1 MGTYLKLSQRMEKL
15 LKDSDTLDIHFKF
28 VQDDGEMK
36 RLSAHRN
43 ILSSASPVFKA
54 MFFGPLAEKDE
65 VEIVD
70 VTHEAFDCM
79 LKFIYTDEANLVA
92 PVAGAVLYLAKKY
105 DIAGL
110 YEHCQTFIKKHM
122 DRENVVD
129 ILQGLTF
136 VADEELKE
144 SCLKLMDRNGHF
156 VINSNHVVEKMNW
169 DILTTIVKRDT
180 FCAREIDIL
189 DAIQWWIKKQ
199 PGNENLDKREVRDLM
214 EEVVPL
220 IRFPT
225 MTMKEFVQL
234 VVPTQVL
241 NAEEIVDVLS
251 TYRRSKSSSKHNCR
265 FISSRRCMNEVI
277 KINVK
282 DLSPPIAGMPIE
294 FHMPRLECINKLGL
308 RVMKFKLNRRLF
320 LTKVI
325 VSNVPN
331 RISADGYVT
340 SLLVQDM
347 DLSEIVSRND
357 FCLKRGDLTPPRPG
371 RYELDVKEPVELCP
385 KVNYELRIT
394 IDNPTNPKVE
404 MIRKQGQSQE
414 FVFYIEKYGRIWD
427 EEVQI
432 EEVHFLF

>member
-28 VQDDGEMK
+28 TEDDGEVK

-92 PVAGAVLYLAKKY
+92 RVAGAVLYLAKKY

-110 YEHCQTFIKKHM
+110 SEHCRNFINKNM

-129 ILQGLTF
+129 LLQGLTF
-136 VADEELKE
+136 VVDDDLKE
-144 SCLKLMDRNGHF
+144 TCLKLMDRNGHF
-156 VINSNHVVEKMNW
+156 VINSNHVVEKMSW

-199 PGNENLDKREVRDLM
+199 PGNEHLDKREVRDLM
-214 EEVVPL
+214 EEVIPL

-234 VVPTQVL
+234 VIPTQVL
-241 NAEEIVDVLS
+241 SAEEIVDVLS
-251 TYRRSKSSSKHNCR
+251 TYRRSKSPPKHNCR
-265 FISSRRCMNEVI
+265 FISTRRCLNEVI
-277 KINVK
+277 KLNAK
-282 DLSPPIAGMPIE
+282 DLSPPNSAMPVE

-331 RISADGYVT
+331 RISVDGYVT

-357 FCLKRGDLTPPRPG
+357 FCLKRGELTPPRPG

-394 IDNPTNPKVE
+394 IDNPTHPKVE
-404 MIRKQGQSQE
+404 MVRKQGESQE
-414 FVFYIEKYGRIWD
+414 FVFYLEKYGRIWD

>member
-28 VQDDGEMK
+28 EEGSEVK

-54 MFFGPLAEKDE
+54 MFFGPLAEKEE
-65 VEIVD
+65 VEIID
-70 VTHEAFDCM
+70 VTHKAFDCM
-79 LKFIYTDEANLVA
+79 LKFIYTDEANLEA
-92 PVAGAVLYLAKKY
+92 SVAGAVLYLAKKY
-105 DIAGL
+105 DIPGL
-110 YEHCQTFIKKHM
+110 ADHCKKFINSSM
-122 DRENVVD
+122 DRENVVE
-129 ILQGLTF
+129 IMQGL
-136 VADEELKE
+136 VYAADDDLNET
-144 SCLKLMDRNGHF
+144 CLKLMDRNGHF

-169 DILTTIVKRDT
+169 EVLKMIVKRDT

-199 PGNENLDKREVRDLM
+199 PGNENLDNREVRDLM
-214 EEVVPL
+214 EEVIPY

-234 VVPTQVL
+234 VIPTKVL
-241 NAEEIVDVLS
+241 KDEEVLDVLG
-251 TYRRSKSSSKHNCR
+251 TYRRSKNAPPHNCR
-265 FISSRRCMNEVI
+265 FISARRCLNEVV
-277 KINVK
+277 KLNVK
-282 DLSPPIAGMPIE
+282 DLPPVAGMPIE
-294 FHMPRLECINKLGL
+294 FNVPRLECINKLGL

-320 LTKVI
+320 LTKVV

-394 IDNPTNPKVE
+394 IDNPAKPKLDMV
-404 MIRKQGQSQE
+404 RKQGETQE
-414 FVFYIEKYGRIWD
+414 FVFYLEKYGRIWD
-427 EEVQI
+427 EEVQM
-432 EEVHFLF
+432 EEIHFLF